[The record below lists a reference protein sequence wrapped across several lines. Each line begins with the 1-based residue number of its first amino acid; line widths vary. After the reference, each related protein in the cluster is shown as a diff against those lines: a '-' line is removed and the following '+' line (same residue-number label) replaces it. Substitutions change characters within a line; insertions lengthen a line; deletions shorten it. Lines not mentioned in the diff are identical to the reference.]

1 MKIIN
6 PIYDKAFKYLME
18 NEKFA
23 KRILSIILDV
33 PVLEVTLGH
42 QETHFPNDRNQLSL
56 FRLDF
61 RAVVKEADGSLKTVL
76 IELQKS
82 KHKVDIERFRSYLGA
97 NYLAKNKD
105 GETAAEPDIDYHGT
119 YPIITIYILGYNLPD
134 LPYMAVT
141 VNREII
147 NSVSKE
153 RLDVKSFF
161 IEHLTHQS
169 HVIQVKRLPEKRR
182 SRLEKFFMLF
192 NQDWRTDTDYILDI
206 PQVPEGFIDMAK
218 YLQMPLLDDQFRRNM
233 LAEEEIREEE
243 AILRKQIADGE
254 KQLIDAEEK
263 RKDAEKKRKDAEEKR
278 KDAEEKRK
286 DAEEKRKEAEER
298 EHKEHRQKVLLAAK
312 FALHLKQTGTS
323 IEDIMKITGLS
334 HDEIGGLNFSE

>member
-6 PIYDKAFKYLME
+6 PLYDKAFKYLME

-33 PVLEVTLGH
+33 PVVEVAFGH
-42 QETHFPNDRNQLSL
+42 QETHIPNEQNQLSL

-61 RAVVKEADGSLKTVL
+61 RAVVREADGSLKTVL

-82 KHKVDIERFRSYLGA
+82 RHKVDIERFRAYLGA
-97 NYLAKNKD
+97 NYMAKGKD
-105 GETAAEPDIDYHGT
+105 GDTAAEPTEDYHGS
-119 YPIITIYILGYNLPD
+119 YPIITIYILGYNLAD

-141 VNREII
+141 VNREVI
-147 NSVSKE
+147 NSVNKE

-169 HVIQVKRLPEKRR
+169 HIIQVKRLPENRR

-192 NQDWRTDTDYILDI
+192 NQDWRTDMDYILDI

-233 LAEEEIREEE
+233 LAEEEVREEE
-243 AILRKQIADGE
+243 AILRKEIAEAKG
-254 KQLIDAEEK
+254 QLMEVKEHLIEVEDKRIKAEEK
-263 RKDAEKKRKDAEEKR
+263 RV
-278 KDAEEKRK
+278 
-286 DAEEKRKEAEER
+286 EAEER
-298 EHKEHRQKVLLAAK
+298 ELEERKQKEDERRQKQSIAAK
-312 FALHLKQTGTS
+312 FALHMKQNGSNT
-323 IEDIMKITGLS
+323 EDIMKTIGLS
-334 HDEIGGLNFSE
+334 PEELTALGFGINI